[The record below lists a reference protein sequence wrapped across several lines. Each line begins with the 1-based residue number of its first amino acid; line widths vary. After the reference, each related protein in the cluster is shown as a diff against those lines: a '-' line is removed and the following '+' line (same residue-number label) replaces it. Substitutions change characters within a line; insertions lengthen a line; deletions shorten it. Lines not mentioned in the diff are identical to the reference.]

1 VIGDALRA
9 FAAVFPA
16 ELPDKTMVATIVL
29 VARYKH
35 PLAVWAGAA
44 LAFAVHV
51 AVAVAAGRLV
61 SLLPDAVVGVVVLV
75 LFSAGAM
82 VLWRSADGADAEA
95 AGTVPVRASTRTAV
109 LGSFGV
115 VVLAEW
121 GDLTQLATASLAATS
136 DHPAAVGVGALL
148 ALWAVAAIAVTAGQQ
163 LVRRVSLT
171 LLHRVA
177 AAIFAGLAAITAAE
191 LLAG

>member
-35 PLAVWAGAA
+35 PLAVWTGAA

-51 AVAVAAGRLV
+51 TVAVVAGRLV
-61 SLLPDAVVGVVVLV
+61 SLLPDTLVGIVVLV
-75 LFSAGAM
+75 LFATGAV
-82 VLWRSADGADAEA
+82 VLWRSADSGAETE
-95 AGTVPVRASTRTAV
+95 GTVPVRASTRTAV

-115 VVLAEW
+115 IVVAEW

-136 DHPAAVGVGALL
+136 DQPAAVGAGALL
-148 ALWAVAAIAVTAGQQ
+148 ALWAVAGIAVTTGQQ
-163 LVRRVSLT
+163 LVKRISLT

-177 AAIFAGLAAITAAE
+177 AAVFAALALLTAVE
-191 LLAG
+191 LVAG